1 MTSSSSAFDFAQLE
15 PPPAPQPAPAA
26 LPVDPGADPAVLLAA
41 AQADAE
47 RVRADAQAAGFE
59 EGRLAGLEAARAELE
74 PAVHALAEAVAG
86 VHELRERAA
95 EDMERTSVELGLQI
109 AEKALAAAVEVQPE
123 RVVDVVRG
131 ALRCMIDRERVTV
144 LVNPADLD
152 LVRGAVDEL
161 VLSLGGIEHIEVQ
174 EERRVGRG
182 GAVVRSAAGEID
194 GRLETKLER
203 AREVLEAELA
213 S

>member
-95 EDMERTSVELGLQI
+95 EDVERASVELGLQI

-152 LVRGAVDEL
+152 LVRGAVSEL